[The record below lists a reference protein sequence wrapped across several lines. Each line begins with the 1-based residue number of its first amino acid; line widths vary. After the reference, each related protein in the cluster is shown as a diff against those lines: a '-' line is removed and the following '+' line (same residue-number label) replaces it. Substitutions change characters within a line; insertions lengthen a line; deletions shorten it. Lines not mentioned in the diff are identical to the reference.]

1 MKLDYHKN
9 HRLLIGMVVGGFA
22 ILSII
27 IAIFPALWVMSN
39 NEPLEGMQEFTEI
52 EYTGLGVYIAEGCT
66 ACHTQ
71 QVRPLEQD
79 MPYGRPSTPGDW
91 ATTGQY
97 DWLRTTPA
105 LLGTQRTGP
114 DLANVGA
121 RQPSEVWQYM
131 HLYNPRSVVP
141 DSVMPSYPWL
151 FEVKAEAGPD
161 DFVVPLPEEFAPK
174 AGVVVPN
181 KDGEALVAY
190 MLALRQTALTGAV
203 ASTSTS
209 GSSST
214 NGDAAAAPSAS
225 GPAGDSLYSANC
237 ASCHQA
243 NGAGL
248 PGAFPSL
255 VGNAVVLD
263 DDPTEHI
270 HTALFGLSGKTIDG
284 VDYSSPMPGFAHLAD
299 DVLAAIINHERT
311 SWGNDGATV
320 TAADVKAVRE
330 AGE

>member
-9 HRLLIGMVVGGFA
+9 HRLLVGMIVGGFLV
-22 ILSII
+22 LSLI
-27 IAIFPALWVMSN
+27 IAVFPALWVMQN
-39 NEPLEGMQEFTEI
+39 NEPLDGMQHLSEL
-52 EYTGLGVYIAEGCT
+52 EYEGLGVYIAEGCT

-71 QVRPLEQD
+71 QVRPLEMD

-91 ATTGQY
+91 ALTEQY

-141 DSVMPSYPWL
+141 DSVMPNYPWL
-151 FEVKAEAGPD
+151 FDVKAEADDG

-174 AGVVVPN
+174 DGVVVPN
-181 KDGEALVAY
+181 RKGEALVAY
-190 MLALRQTALTGAV
+190 MLALKQTEL
-203 ASTSTS
+203 ASVSASASSAASGESQAASETS
-209 GSSST
+209 GP
-214 NGDAAAAPSAS
+214 NG
-225 GPAGDSLYSANC
+225 GSLYSANC

-243 NGAGL
+243 NGQGL

-255 VGNAVVLD
+255 VGNDVVLN

-270 HTALFGLSGKTIDG
+270 HTALFGLANKEIDG
-284 VDYSSPMPGFAHLAD
+284 VMYSSPMPGFAHLSD
-299 DVLAAIINHERT
+299 ENLAAIINHERT
-311 SWGNDGATV
+311 SWGNDGVTV
-320 TAADVKAVRE
+320 TAADVKEVRDTE
-330 AGE
+330 

>member
-22 ILSII
+22 ILATI
-27 IAIFPALWVMSN
+27 IAVLPAMWVMNN
-39 NEPLEGMQEFTEI
+39 NEPLEGMRQLTEL
-52 EYTGLGVYIAEGCT
+52 EYEGLGVYIAEGCT

-71 QVRPLEQD
+71 QVRPLD
-79 MPYGRPSTPGDW
+79 MDLAYGRPSTPGDW
-91 ATTGQY
+91 ALTGQY

-141 DSVMPSYPWL
+141 ASVMPNYPWL
-151 FEVKAEAGPD
+151 FDVKAEADDG
-161 DFVVPLPEEFAPK
+161 DFVVPLPEGFGPK
-174 AGVVVPN
+174 DGVVVPN
-181 KDGEALVAY
+181 RKGEALVAY
-190 MLALRQTALTGAV
+190 MLALKQTELPGVSGAATSQ
-203 ASTSTS
+203 ASSDA
-209 GSSST
+209 G
-214 NGDAAAAPSAS
+214 AAADTAS
-225 GPAGDSLYSANC
+225 GPNGGSLYSANC

-243 NGAGL
+243 NGQGL

-255 VGNAVVLD
+255 VGNAVVVS

-270 HTALFGLSGKTIDG
+270 HTALFGLADKEIDG
-284 VDYSSPMPGFAHLAD
+284 VAYSSPMPGFAHLSD
-299 DVLAAIINHERT
+299 ENLAAIINHERA
-311 SWGNDGATV
+311 SWGNDGPTV
-320 TAADVKAVRE
+320 TAADVQAVRE